1 MRMERK
7 RRTDNAWRLSSW
19 AAMIVAT
26 VGFADLAGAAEFAIA
41 FENRTCGEISL
52 SATGNE
58 SCFGYGGCKLTI
70 PEGKVE
76 RAALREGVRPRWAK
90 IDVTGQCGGEPRTS
104 INGSCGVDLA
114 KVLGPAGYEPK
125 LRGPGT
131 SEPGPTKV
139 APSPLFEPV
148 DGPLDRSTSFATIAV
163 DLGIC
168 DVAGDGSQQCDVSCR
183 AR

>member
-1 MRMERK
+1 MRRRSK
-7 RRTDNAWRLSSW
+7 RRTDGAWQLAGC
-19 AAMIVAT
+19 AALIVAT
-26 VGFADLAGAAEFAIA
+26 IGFAEPVGAAEFAIA

-70 PEGKVE
+70 PDGKAE

-90 IDVTGQCGGEPRTS
+90 IDVAGQCDEPRTS

-114 KVLGPAGYEPK
+114 EVLGPAGYEPK

-131 SEPGPTKV
+131 SEPGPTNV

-148 DGPLDRSTSFATIAV
+148 EGPLDHSTSFATIVV